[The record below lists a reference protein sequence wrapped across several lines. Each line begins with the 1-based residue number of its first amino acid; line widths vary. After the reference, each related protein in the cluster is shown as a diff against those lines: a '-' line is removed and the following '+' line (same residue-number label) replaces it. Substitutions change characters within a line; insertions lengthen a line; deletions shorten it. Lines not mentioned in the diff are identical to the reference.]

1 MPVEN
6 KENSI
11 MNIDKIEKQ
20 TTENIRAKANLIW
33 EIATHL
39 VGLYKPHEYGK
50 VILPMTVLKRF
61 DDILAPTKETVVKKA
76 EELQAQ
82 GMIPALMDGILSQT
96 SGYQFYNKSKFDF
109 KKLLAEP
116 DNIEEN
122 FEDYIHGFSENVQD
136 ILTRFKFAD
145 EIKTMN
151 SGNVLYV
158 VIQEFN
164 SEKGDMS
171 LGKITSA
178 DMGYIFEELVR
189 KFSESYDE
197 QAGAHFTSRDIIYLM
212 TELLVAP
219 EKDNIKVHGCSKTAY
234 DMTMG
239 TSQMLGCLEEKLKDI
254 NDNATVDCF
263 GQEFNPETFAIA
275 KADMLI
281 KGSNASRMMY
291 GDTLSD
297 DKFSGYEFDY
307 IISNPPFGID
317 WKKERTAVQDEAK
330 LGYDG
335 RFGPGLPAISD
346 GQMLFLLN
354 GVKKLKE
361 GAGRMAIIQNGSS
374 LFTGDAGSGASE
386 IRRYVITED
395 LVEAIVQLPTDLFY
409 NTGISTYIWLISKNK
424 SDERKGKIQLID
436 ASKCFEKRRKNI
448 GNKRVDL
455 SSNCIDLIVNAY
467 NDFSND
473 TYQNGDL
480 SVESKVFDND
490 YFGYTK
496 VTVLTPILDENGQ
509 PILKKGK
516 PQPDKA
522 KTDTESIPLNEDI
535 DEFIKKNVLPY
546 NEFAY
551 LDRKKNKIGYEIP
564 FTRLFYKFVPP
575 TPSKDIFAEI
585 KALEEEETTLMK
597 ELFGKEN

>member
-1 MPVEN
+1 
-6 KENSI
+6 

-61 DDILAPTKETVVKKA
+61 DDILATTKETVVKKA

-219 EKDNIKVHGCSKTAY
+219 EKDNIKAHGCSKTAY

>member
-1 MPVEN
+1 
-6 KENSI
+6 

-61 DDILAPTKETVVKKA
+61 DDILAPTKEAVVKKA

-219 EKDNIKVHGCSKTAY
+219 EKDNIKAHGCSKTTY

-346 GQMLFLLN
+346 GQMLFMLN

-473 TYQNGDL
+473 IYQNGDL

-516 PQPDKA
+516 LQPDKA

-551 LDRKKNKIGYEIP
+551 LDRKKDKIGYEIP

-575 TPSKDIFAEI
+575 TPSEDIFAEI

>member
-1 MPVEN
+1 
-6 KENSI
+6 

-61 DDILAPTKETVVKKA
+61 DDILAPTKEAVVKKA
-76 EELQAQ
+76 EELQTQ

-219 EKDNIKVHGCSKTAY
+219 EKDNIKAHGCSKTAY

-254 NDNATVDCF
+254 NDNTTVDCF

-455 SSNCIDLIVNAY
+455 SSNCIDLIVDAY

-551 LDRKKNKIGYEIP
+551 LDRKKDKIGYEIP